1 MEGDKNYMQ
10 NILYIHCLEIVQSY
24 RFLVTN
30 MGLYILISI
39 FKKTKDIHGVSIVAK
54 IRMKIQIT
62 HG

>member
-1 MEGDKNYMQ
+1 MQ
-10 NILYIHCLEIVQSY
+10 NILYIHCLEIVQTY

-39 FKKTKDIHGVSIVAK
+39 FYKTKDTHGVSIVAK
-54 IRMKIQIT
+54 MRMKSQIT